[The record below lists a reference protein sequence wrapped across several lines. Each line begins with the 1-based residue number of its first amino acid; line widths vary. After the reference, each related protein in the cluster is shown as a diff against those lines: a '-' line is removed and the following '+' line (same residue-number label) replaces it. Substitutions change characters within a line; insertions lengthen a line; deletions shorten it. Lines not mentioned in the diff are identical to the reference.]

1 MSKRRSSIKRQ
12 SRYSSAILN
21 SNSGSFDD
29 EHSHWWKN
37 LDDNSLTRPST
48 NLNVLNQTSGYLN
61 SDSQIETSSIIDDW
75 WKVLEISKSSKIN
88 NHVVER
94 DSLRN
99 VQTSDSEEGS
109 IVKKR
114 KHHLLPKE
122 KKSKNNIFLNALD
135 DSMSSTLEDAEKTG
149 RRKSSASTGKTN
161 PNAQQSN
168 TVEEQSLD
176 HSQSSN
182 NILKSKPDIFRRNYK
197 SRNKNAF
204 VDALKENV
212 SELPLKEK
220 SIVSD
225 NEQQIERNDSMSA
238 ASKAFTPNKAVAYQ
252 PELTSDSE
260 NDVWHPRIPE
270 AQSTISKNNSPSVH
284 NSSIKNNES
293 NENNG
298 SNDSNESEY
307 DIILKLKSKLL
318 PKYRNSTD
326 KNPFENIL
334 DNQEDTAEVQ
344 ENSLHAPPLP
354 LHSPSKERVS
364 TGSAEL
370 MPMVVGTST
379 SQNTNISKGQKSIGY
394 FLRSDKMLP
403 ASQVF
408 RDKDKVDGIKRELE
422 RVKKREIAR
431 MKMNDDKQ
439 KNEKKSSSL
448 SEARKIE
455 EVEESRKPQKQRPT
469 RQIHKA
475 FLVNGKPY
483 RAPRLP
489 RPQYWITDRLYKY
502 LWKCMEPR
510 FKLET
515 RIISEKFVRQLS
527 HVTTLIVKRKS
538 YLNYKAELHSLMKEM
553 ARLGIIHTRNDFY
566 NFCHDFFPY
575 ELRAKTVPMLLPGNK
590 SNIPYDADRLHEPLL
605 PSSTFVT

>member
-48 NLNVLNQTSGYLN
+48 NLNVLSQTSGYLN

-114 KHHLLPKE
+114 KHHLVPKE

-135 DSMSSTLEDAEKTG
+135 DSMSSKLEDAEKTS
-149 RRKSSASTGKTN
+149 RSFASTGETN
-161 PNAQQSN
+161 PNAQQLN

-176 HSQSSN
+176 HSRSSN
-182 NILKSKPDIFRRNYK
+182 NILKSKPDIFSRNYK
-197 SRNKNAF
+197 SRNKNVF

-212 SELPLKEK
+212 SELPLKKK
-220 SIVSD
+220 SKTIVSN
-225 NEQQIERNDSMSA
+225 NEQQIVRNDSMSV
-238 ASKAFTPNKAVAYQ
+238 ASKASTPNKAVAYQ
-252 PELTSDSE
+252 PELTSESE
-260 NDVWHPRIPE
+260 NDIWDPQTPK
-270 AQSTISKNNSPSVH
+270 AQSIISTNSSPSVH

-298 SNDSNESEY
+298 SNDSNESGY
-307 DIILKLKSKLL
+307 DIILKPKSKLL

-354 LHSPSKERVS
+354 LRSPSKERVS

-370 MPMVVGTST
+370 MPMMVGTST
-379 SQNTNISKGQKSIGY
+379 SQNISKEQKSIRY
-394 FLRSDKMLP
+394 FLKSDKMLP

-408 RDKDKVDGIKRELE
+408 RDKDKVDGIKRELK

-439 KNEKKSSSL
+439 KNEKKSSSSL
-448 SEARKIE
+448 EARKIE
-455 EVEESRKPQKQRPT
+455 EVEESRKLQKQRPT

-515 RIISEKFVRQLS
+515 RIISEKFVHQLS

-538 YLNYKAELHSLMKEM
+538 YSNYKAELHLLMKEM

-605 PSSTFVT
+605 PSSTFVS